1 MLKLELD
8 TSHPPITAKEMMNFA
23 AFIVTLVIVRRLL
36 RSRKPDSVRST
47 LESLEPTEQPNGA

>member
-1 MLKLELD
+1 MINLELD
-8 TSHPPITAKEMMNFA
+8 TSHPPITAKEVMNLA

-47 LESLEPTEQPNGA
+47 LESLEPTVLQTTE